1 MITIKI
7 PDYLLDTLR
16 NVIEHYHCMLL
27 DKKDSKNR
35 QIGLKDIIE
44 LSNIVLKQEEEKEYI
59 INVNKNGLEE
69 KIKFDITD
77 NEVMF
82 YSGEDLYIITKEDL
96 YFLKELE

>member
-1 MITIKI
+1 MN
-7 PDYLLDTLR
+7 L
-16 NVIEHYHCMLL
+16 
-27 DKKDSKNR
+27 
-35 QIGLKDIIE
+35 
-44 LSNIVLKQEEEKEYI
+44 KEYI